1 MKSYQTPVYNQAD
14 ESLTSLDYTYAF
26 SKYSCSAW
34 VYPLHIIFAYLVV
47 LSGFLAIISRVI
59 TVLTPYH
66 YTFGRWYLIF
76 MLWCMASSLLIHNTG
91 LPLPI
96 IVSFLYMLFSITI
109 GWNAIKLH
117 ANKISEEVSHAVN
130 IRITSLIGKPQLL

>member
-1 MKSYQTPVYNQAD
+1 
-14 ESLTSLDYTYAF
+14 
-26 SKYSCSAW
+26 
-34 VYPLHIIFAYLVV
+34 
-47 LSGFLAIISRVI
+47 
-59 TVLTPYH
+59 
-66 YTFGRWYLIF
+66 
-76 MLWCMASSLLIHNTG
+76 MLWCMASSLLIHNAG

-117 ANKISEEVSHAVN
+117 VSKLSEEVSQAVN